1 VRIQNI
7 LITILIN
14 LVINRFLILNQTNMK
29 QISKFFTLAIVM
41 IAFSASTFAQ
51 VSATATASATIVSPI
66 AIANASNMNFGNIA
80 VSASLGTVVLP
91 AAAGVP
97 VRTVT
102 GGCTL
107 PAVAGTVSA
116 ASFTVTG
123 EAAFTYAITLPA
135 SASLTG
141 PGPAMTANTFVS
153 SPTVAAGGVLTGGTQ
168 TLYVGATLNVAG
180 SQTAGAYTTAAPF
193 TVTVNYN

>member
-1 VRIQNI
+1 LSTTKHNY
-7 LITILIN
+7 N
-14 LVINRFLILNQTNMK
+14 LNLKKMK
-29 QISKFFTLAIVM
+29 QILKVFVLGLVM
-41 IAFSASTFAQ
+41 FAFSTSTFAQ

-66 AIANASNMNFGNIA
+66 AIVNASNMNFGNIA
-80 VSASLGTVVLP
+80 VSAAPGTVVLP
-91 AAAGVP
+91 AALAP

-107 PAVAGTVSA
+107 PATTGTVA
-116 ASFTVTG
+116 AAAFTVTG
-123 EAAFTYAITLPA
+123 QSGFTYAITLPA

-153 SPTVAAGGVLTGGTQ
+153 SPTVAAGGLLTGGTQ

-180 SQTAGAYTTAAPF
+180 AQTAGAYTTAAAF

>member
-1 VRIQNI
+1 
-7 LITILIN
+7 
-14 LVINRFLILNQTNMK
+14 MK
-29 QISKFFTLAIVM
+29 KVTKFFAFAIVM

-51 VSATATASATIVSPI
+51 VSATATASATIVTPI

-80 VSASLGTVVLP
+80 VNASAGTVVLP
-91 AAAGVP
+91 AALAP

-102 GGCTL
+102 GGCSL
-107 PAVAGTVSA
+107 PATAGTVSA
-116 ASFTVTG
+116 AAFTVTG
-123 EAAFTYAITLPA
+123 AAGFTYSITLPA

-141 PGPAMTANTFVS
+141 PGPAMTANAFVS
-153 SPTVAAGGVLTGGTQ
+153 SPTVAAGGLLTGGTQ
-168 TLYVGATLNVAG
+168 TLYVGATLNVCA